1 MSAISR
7 AGTAAFRARAEQTS
21 DHVVKMQ
28 ALGPMIREALERP
41 GGRNEP
47 NCQTMLTIYRRA
59 GVEAERGFE
68 AIDAVLER
76 YKHGRAELDL
86 TDDELNKLDNLEDR
100 YNAEIDQMHEVL
112 PEIGVELQS
121 ARLKAQAKNKKACY
135 VATAV
140 YGSYDTPEVWVL
152 RRLRDQFLARA
163 VLGRAFIAAY
173 YWISPR
179 LLRRDGRLLVRLAA
193 GPIAALVAY
202 LRRHGV
208 PDTPYED

>member
-7 AGTAAFRARAEQTS
+7 AGTAAFRARAEQTR

-41 GGRNEP
+41 GGRDEP
-47 NCQTMLTIYRRA
+47 NCQTMLRIYRRA

-68 AIDAVLER
+68 AIDAVL
-76 YKHGRAELDL
+76 KNGQAELDL
-86 TDDELNKLDNLEDR
+86 TDDEFNKLDDLEDR
-100 YNAEIDQMHEVL
+100 YNDEVNQMHEVL

-179 LLRRDGRLLVRLAA
+179 LLRRNGGLLVRLAA